1 MKGEPSGGGER
12 SDERAARRAMRR
24 PEDGFTLLEVLVA
37 FTILSLAVV
46 ATIQGFAQGLRLLR
60 VAGDHQQAVLL
71 ADQRL
76 REVVTPVAGGHDE
89 GTDGAFAWERTT
101 TVVDAPD
108 LARSRATEPWR
119 VYRITVRVRWGE
131 GQPRQVELAALRA
144 SAERPEPTGARP

>member
-1 MKGEPSGGGER
+1 M
-12 SDERAARRAMRR
+12 
-24 PEDGFTLLEVLVA
+24 
-37 FTILSLAVV
+37 
-46 ATIQGFAQGLRLLR
+46 
-60 VAGDHQQAVLL
+60 AGDHQQAVLL

-108 LARSRATEPWR
+108 LARSRVTEPWK

-131 GQPRQVELAALRA
+131 GERRQLELAALRA
-144 SAERPEPTGARP
+144 SAERPEATRTRP

>member
-1 MKGEPSGGGER
+1 MKGEPSGGRER
-12 SDERAARRAMRR
+12 SEGRAARRAVRR
-24 PEDGFTLLEVLVA
+24 RDAGFTLLEVLVA
-37 FTILSLAVV
+37 FAILSIAVV

-108 LARSRATEPWR
+108 LARSRVTEPWK
-119 VYRITVRVRWGE
+119 VYRITVTVRWGE
-131 GQPRQVELAALRA
+131 GRPRQVEIAALRA